1 MGPFLPI
8 HQSGGSCKNAT
19 HAPMHSGGPSTLP
32 LVKCPAHICK
42 DLTANPPIH
51 EAVEFSFRKPA
62 SWIGTSPNDTTQKA
76 TSPRI
81 LPPSPSFHLGRS
93 LFRAHSLSKLVHRRR
108 LLHNECLA
116 TARMKRP
123 FIAILAVVA
132 GLAGLAIG
140 MAASRVTHRN
150 PRSLAPHVDAAHTL
164 PVKSVAETPSTS
176 SGSTPDVSPLID
188 DDDSGVIR
196 FASNPQP
203 APPFLLNDLNG
214 NVVST
219 AQWPGKVVM
228 LNFWATWCP
237 PCREEIP
244 ILVDLQ
250 KKYKDDLL
258 VVGVSV
264 DDGEMAEVKAFVK
277 VYQINYPVVMW
288 SRELV
293 DEYGGV
299 PALPT
304 TFLINKQGRIVQ
316 KHEGLY
322 SPDVYDTE
330 VRALMGLQVSA
341 KIETFEDT
349 GQIFL
354 KNAVNATELPD
365 VDFSGLSPVQKTAAL
380 KRLNSENCN
389 CGCRLTLAQ
398 CRINDTSCVRSKGL
412 AAKIVR
418 EINEAGPPLSPAV
431 PTPPT
436 DN

>member
-1 MGPFLPI
+1 
-8 HQSGGSCKNAT
+8 
-19 HAPMHSGGPSTLP
+19 
-32 LVKCPAHICK
+32 
-42 DLTANPPIH
+42 
-51 EAVEFSFRKPA
+51 
-62 SWIGTSPNDTTQKA
+62 
-76 TSPRI
+76 
-81 LPPSPSFHLGRS
+81 
-93 LFRAHSLSKLVHRRR
+93 
-108 LLHNECLA
+108 
-116 TARMKRP
+116 MKRP
-123 FIAILAVVA
+123 FIAILAFLA

-150 PRSLAPHVDAAHTL
+150 PRNPALLVDAAHTL
-164 PVKSVAETPSTS
+164 SVKSAAETPSPSAAT
-176 SGSTPDVSPLID
+176 TPSVSPLID
-188 DDDSGVIR
+188 DDDSEVIR

-214 NVVST
+214 NVIST

-264 DDGEMAEVKAFVK
+264 DDGAMAEVKAFVK

-288 SRELV
+288 SRELI

-304 TFLINKQGRIVQ
+304 TFLIDKQGRIVQ

-330 VRALMGLQVSA
+330 VRALMGLQVNA

-365 VDFSGLSPVQKTAAL
+365 VDFSGLSPEQKKASL
-380 KRLNSENCN
+380 KRLNSENCS

-398 CRINDTSCVRSKGL
+398 CRINDTSRVRSKGL

-418 EINEAGPPLSPAV
+418 EVTEGGSPPPVPAA

-436 DN
+436 TSN